1 VMQPSSVERANVRG
15 ADRQQDVMFSYVSAE
30 ERIPQG
36 HPLRVI
42 RQLVDPVLLKLS
54 PRFDAIYSRRGRR
67 SIAPEK
73 LLRALLLQVLYS
85 IRSERQLMEQ
95 LDYNILYRW
104 FVGLN
109 IDDAVWVPT
118 VFSKNRER
126 LLRGH
131 IADVFMAEVLRT
143 AEQKGLLS
151 NEHFTVDGTLLEAW
165 ASLKSFQPK
174 EKPARPTDDDPGNP
188 TIDFRGEQRSNQTH
202 ASSTDPDARLARKS
216 QGTTA
221 QLCYLGNVVMDNREG
236 LVVASS
242 VTQPGYHAE
251 CDAALEL
258 LSGLETKGQPT
269 VGADKGYDRGDF
281 IPAVRQLGFKAH
293 VSPNV
298 NSRRHSSAVDKRT
311 TRHASYEISQRKR
324 KRVEEAIGWGK
335 TVGLLAKLRH
345 QGLPRV
351 DWMFTFTN
359 AAYNLVRMRTL
370 IMAGVCP

>member
-1 VMQPSSVERANVRG
+1 MMRPFSVEPPNVRG

-30 ERIPQG
+30 DRIPQN

-42 RQLVDPVLLKLS
+42 RKLVDPVLENLS

-109 IDDAVWVPT
+109 MDDPVWVPT

-131 IADVFMAEVLRT
+131 IADAFMAEVLRT

-174 EKPARPTDDDPGNP
+174 EMPAPPTDDDPGNP
-188 TIDFRGEQRSNQTH
+188 TINFRGERRSNQTH
-202 ASSTDPDARLARKS
+202 ASTTDPDARLARKS
-216 QGTTA
+216 QGTAA
-221 QLCYLGNVVMDNREG
+221 QLGYLGNVVMDNREG
-236 LVVASS
+236 LVVATS

-258 LSGLETKGQPT
+258 LSGLETKGQPS

-281 IPAVRQLGFKAH
+281 VPAVRQLGFKAH

-298 NSRRHSSAVDKRT
+298 NARRHSSAVDKRT

-345 QGLPRV
+345 RGLPRV
-351 DWMFTFTN
+351 DWMFAFTN

-370 IMAGVCP
+370 ITAGVCP